1 MNVLWEAMVA
11 EMRAVRA
18 ELDHRR
24 HFTEDKQ
31 PIELTRDLLVEWTG
45 GTTVD
50 VQLTATRTAT
60 SLSLASD
67 LIEVG

>member
-1 MNVLWEAMVA
+1 MVT

-24 HFTEDKQ
+24 HFTEPKQ
-31 PIELTRDLLVEWTG
+31 PIELTRDHIDQWTSPREAEPLELVTS
-45 GTTVD
+45 
-50 VQLTATRTAT
+50 RTAGNLNT
-60 SLSLASD
+60 AAEHD